1 MDIVSKAV
9 RSKMMSGIKGIN
21 TQPEKFLRSWL
32 HHAGFRFRIHTKNL
46 PGKPDIVLP
55 RYHAAILVHGCFWHG
70 HGCSLFKWP
79 STRREFWEAKIK
91 GTCERDVRKI
101 AELKKLGWR
110 VAVMWECE
118 LRRISKGNEKPLQEL
133 AMWLLEGKKVA
144 F

>member
-1 MDIVSKAV
+1 MDIVSKTV

-32 HHAGFRFRIHTKNL
+32 HRAGFRFRIHVKHL

-55 RYHAAILVHGCFWHG
+55 RYHAVILVHGCFWHG
-70 HGCSLFKWP
+70 HGCALFKWP
-79 STRREFWEAKIK
+79 STRREFWQAKIRA
-91 GTCERDVRKI
+91 TCERDVRKI

-110 VAVMWECE
+110 VAVLWECE
-118 LRRISKGNEKPLQEL
+118 LRENEKPLREL
-133 AMWLLEGKKVA
+133 AKWLVERKKVA